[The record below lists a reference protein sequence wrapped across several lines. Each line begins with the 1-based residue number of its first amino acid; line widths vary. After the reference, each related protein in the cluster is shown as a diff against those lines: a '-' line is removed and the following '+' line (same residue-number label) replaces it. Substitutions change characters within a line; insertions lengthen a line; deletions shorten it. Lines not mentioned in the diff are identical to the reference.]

1 METLFIVVYKGLGG
15 RWQSMNEGE
24 FTERRLAENMIE
36 CKKAAGWQNFQ
47 FGIVSGPIVN
57 QEQMAEAEKA
67 LGVF

>member
-1 METLFIVVYKGLGG
+1 METLFIVVYKVLGG

>member
-1 METLFIVVYKGLGG
+1 METLYVVVYKAPGG

-24 FTERRLAENMIE
+24 LPERRLAENMIE

-57 QEQMAEAEKA
+57 QEQMAEAEA
-67 LGVF
+67 RLGQF